1 MELWHRKFGK
11 LMKVLSPCLIGFN
24 WKLFCNSDLTSQ
36 FCAVG
41 FNCSRGRNKGRET
54 RGNDYTMKY
63 VLSTFRDNVENVR
76 SGDSIDSVLSAGASD
91 CRGTDLCV
99 LYADN
104 HDFGYSRRT
113 LAVLTVVTSLTPVTS
128 LPVVWLEGPG
138 RSLEIILQF

>member
-1 MELWHRKFGK
+1 
-11 LMKVLSPCLIGFN
+11 
-24 WKLFCNSDLTSQ
+24 
-36 FCAVG
+36 
-41 FNCSRGRNKGRET
+41 
-54 RGNDYTMKY
+54 MKY

-113 LAVLTVVTSLTPVTS
+113 LAVFNGCDIINTRDFFA
-128 LPVVWLEGPG
+128 G
-138 RSLEIILQF
+138 RVA